1 MRCGFLCG
9 KEVMRM
15 PKSATKANEYRPT
28 KAENRLLEALVNPD
42 NMGKN
47 VEEMCSVAE
56 VAKNTYYKAMK
67 KPDFVKLVNET
78 TLELIKGKV
87 SDVLNAS
94 YTFALTEKG
103 FQDRKILLQ
112 MAGLLVEKTETT
124 VNGNL
129 NVNNPFSDLSVEELR
144 KLASHDG

>member
-1 MRCGFLCG
+1 
-9 KEVMRM
+9 MRM
-15 PKSATKANEYRPT
+15 SKSDTKVNEYRPT

-42 NMGKN
+42 NVGKN

-78 TLELIKGKV
+78 TLDLIKGKV

-124 VNGNL
+124 INGSL
-129 NVNNPFSDLSVEELR
+129 DISESAKEIEQYFSDGNTS
-144 KLASHDG
+144 

>member
-1 MRCGFLCG
+1 MS
-9 KEVMRM
+9 KNQ
-15 PKSATKANEYRPT
+15 TNDNIYRQTP
-28 KAENRLLEALVNPD
+28 AEKKLLEVLVSPENT
-42 NMGKN
+42 GK
-47 VEEMCSVAE
+47 SVQDLCNLANISRF
-56 VAKNTYYKAMK
+56 KYYQAMK
-67 KPDFVKLVNET
+67 KPDFVKLLNDT

-129 NVNNPFSDLSVEELR
+129 NVNNPFQNLTEDELR
-144 KLASHDG
+144 KLANL

>member
-1 MRCGFLCG
+1 M
-9 KEVMRM
+9 
-15 PKSATKANEYRPT
+15 
-28 KAENRLLEALVNPD
+28 
-42 NMGKN
+42 
-47 VEEMCSVAE
+47 
-56 VAKNTYYKAMK
+56 
-67 KPDFVKLVNET
+67 KLVNET
-78 TLELIKGKV
+78 TLDLIKGKV

-144 KLASHDG
+144 KLASRDG

>member
-1 MRCGFLCG
+1 MR
-9 KEVMRM
+9 VS
-15 PKSATKANEYRPT
+15 KSGTKVNEYRPT

-42 NMGKN
+42 NVGKN

-78 TLELIKGKV
+78 TLDLIKSKV

-94 YTFALTEKG
+94 YTFALTDKG

-144 KLASHDG
+144 KLASRDG

>member
-1 MRCGFLCG
+1 
-9 KEVMRM
+9 
-15 PKSATKANEYRPT
+15 
-28 KAENRLLEALVNPD
+28 
-42 NMGKN
+42 
-47 VEEMCSVAE
+47 
-56 VAKNTYYKAMK
+56 MK
-67 KPDFVKLVNET
+67 KPDFVKLLNDT

-129 NVNNPFSDLSVEELR
+129 NVNNPFSDLSVDELR
-144 KLASHDG
+144 KLANRDG

>member
-1 MRCGFLCG
+1 MS
-9 KEVMRM
+9 
-15 PKSATKANEYRPT
+15 KSGTKVNEYRPT

-42 NMGKN
+42 NVGKN

-78 TLELIKGKV
+78 TLDLIKSKV

-94 YTFALTEKG
+94 YTFALTDKG

-144 KLASHDG
+144 KLASRDG

>member
-1 MRCGFLCG
+1 MS
-9 KEVMRM
+9 
-15 PKSATKANEYRPT
+15 KSGTKSDIYKPT
-28 KAENRLLEALVNPD
+28 AAEKRLLETLVNP
-42 NMGKN
+42 N
-47 VEEMCSVAE
+47 SVGLPVQDLCNLANISR
-56 VAKNTYYKAMK
+56 NTYYKTMK

-78 TLELIKGKV
+78 TLDLIKGKV

-112 MAGLLVEKTETT
+112 MAGLLVEKTETEVT
-124 VNGNL
+124 GNL

-144 KLASHDG
+144 KLASRDG